1 MKPNCEL
8 FQQWIPQ
15 ALLSDLG
22 LEEKRLLESH
32 LSTCAACRQE
42 KERYLSFLPL
52 LNQDVDRPVPK
63 HFFINP
69 AATAESPW
77 TAFTR
82 LSFAWRAGL
91 VAAAAFLL
99 TLGGFV
105 MAKTRIDVGKHG
117 ITLALGQSTL
127 PPDKATYVRQTDL
140 QNIRQELTS
149 FLQQKS
155 QSERLKF
162 VKLLKEEL
170 TKTNRSLSS
179 SQQQW
184 VLASLRQV
192 ENRLDEKILSTGT
205 IIQAQNEQ
213 ALTNLSNSLSRQREK
228 DMNLIETGVQA
239 LARRDALKNEQ
250 TDAILNTLIQVA
262 ELKMVPVSS
271 QSNGK

>member
-52 LNQDVDRPVPK
+52 LNKDADLPVPK

-69 AATAESPW
+69 AATGESPW

-82 LSFAWRAGL
+82 LSFVWRAGL
-91 VAAAAFLL
+91 VAAAAFLI
-99 TLGGFV
+99 TLGGL
-105 MAKTRIDVGKHG
+105 MAAKTRIEVGKHG
-117 ITLALGQSTL
+117 IALALGQSTL
-127 PPDKATYVRQTDL
+127 PQGEAAYVRQADL
-140 QNIRQELTS
+140 QNMRRELTS
-149 FLQQKS
+149 LLQQKS
-155 QSERLKF
+155 QSERLEF

-170 TKTNRSLSS
+170 TKTNHSLSS

-184 VLASLRQV
+184 VLASLKQV
-192 ENRLDEKILSTGT
+192 ENRLDEKILSAGT
-205 IIQAQNEQ
+205 IIQTQNEQ
-213 ALTNLSNSLSRQREK
+213 ALASLSNSFSRQREK

-239 LARRDALKNEQ
+239 LARRDSLKNEQ
-250 TDAILNTLIQVA
+250 TDAILDTLIQVA
-262 ELKMVPVSS
+262 ELKMVPTPSTG
-271 QSNGK
+271 GK